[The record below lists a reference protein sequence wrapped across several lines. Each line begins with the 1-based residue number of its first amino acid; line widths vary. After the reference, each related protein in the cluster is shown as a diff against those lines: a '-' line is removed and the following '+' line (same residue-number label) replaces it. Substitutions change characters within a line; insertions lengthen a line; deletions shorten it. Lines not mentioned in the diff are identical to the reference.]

1 MLLIYAIILLTMA
14 PALGKLKCFLSSFK
28 LAITITCLVEDSMR
42 IDKNGMAFPINRF
55 DNNVKSKNKVIFYC
69 RN

>member
-1 MLLIYAIILLTMA
+1 MA
-14 PALGKLKCFLSSFK
+14 PALGKLNCSLFILCFLSSFK
-28 LAITITCLVEDSMR
+28 LAFTIIGLVEDSMR
-42 IDKNGMAFPINRF
+42 IDKNGLAFPINRF